1 MTTTDNDANCMAVS
15 VIQVITHTPDVDQE
29 MIASKWST
37 EGNTRNEPNKKKI
50 LSRSVKMCDKNVEHV
65 AEPTTQIP

>member
-37 EGNTRNEPNKKKI
+37 EGNTRNEPNKKKKKKTLEI
-50 LSRSVKMCDKNVEHV
+50 GENV
-65 AEPTTQIP
+65 

>member
-37 EGNTRNEPNKKKI
+37 EGNTRNEPNKKKKTLEI
-50 LSRSVKMCDKNVEHV
+50 GENV
-65 AEPTTQIP
+65 